1 MLAMPCPRRK
11 FSLFITSE
19 IKREILIQQEDTTNI
34 ELSYSVCV
42 VYLSVWIFGFLNSK
56 HSSFIFDH

>member
-19 IKREILIQQEDTTNI
+19 IKIEILIQQEDTTNI

-42 VYLSVWIFGFLNSK
+42 LSTRLCGFLG
-56 HSSFIFDH
+56 F